1 MVINRMKLAWLKGM
15 EKLGTAASNLASN
28 AKFKAQEIKYET
40 RRREILTE
48 FSMNAFDLWQ
58 KGEKLPEPLDAM
70 LRELSELNEKLSAL
84 RALKYAAVEQSVETE
99 GEATEAQDLCTEVAE
114 EEKEAVQEAKEAV
127 QEAEAAVQEAEV
139 AVQEAEATARQEIAD
154 AQEQL
159 EEQASQDGQ
168 NQRTQEE
175 GDHPEGESSYYC
187 G

>member
-1 MVINRMKLAWLKGM
+1 MVINRMKLAWLKSM

-84 RALKYAAVEQSVETE
+84 RALKYAAVEQSVEAE
-99 GEATEAQDLCTEVAE
+99 GEATDAQGLCAEVAE
-114 EEKEAVQEAKEAV
+114 VVATTAQKAEAAI
-127 QEAEAAVQEAEV
+127 QEAEAIAQ
-139 AVQEAEATARQEIAD
+139 QEIAD
-154 AQEQL
+154 AQEQP
-159 EEQASQDGQ
+159 EERQQASQDGQ

-175 GDHPEGESSYYC
+175 GDHQEGESSYY
-187 G
+187 GG